1 MRNTPMIFGVIA
13 IMIISIS
20 AVLFT
25 RNQKRTS
32 CGLIVFVKDELS
44 IDANQVNHYSSGFTS
59 IKLCDG
65 KTVVYHSDAILKVVE
80 K

>member
-1 MRNTPMIFGVIA
+1 MA
-13 IMIISIS
+13 LLIS
-20 AVLFT
+20 AILFA

-32 CGLIVFVKDELS
+32 CSLVVFVKDELS

-59 IKLCDG
+59 IELCDG
-65 KTVVYHSDAILKVVE
+65 KTVIYHSDAILKVVE